1 MLEYLFN
8 DVIVG
13 GKECIGYDEV
23 GDEVIVWF
31 VDGILEMVDML
42 IGVDGI
48 NFVVLWQVFGD
59 LEIFYIGLW
68 VIFVWCED
76 FGGIDWFVG
85 VIYYL
90 CNV

>member
-48 NFVVLWQVFGD
+48 NFVVLW
-59 LEIFYIGLW
+59 
-68 VIFVWCED
+68 
-76 FGGIDWFVG
+76 
-85 VIYYL
+85 
-90 CNV
+90 